1 MDEQLLS
8 DDEIKELTKDN
19 DGVENAEEI
28 ILTREERDALGEI
41 GNISIGTSA
50 TTLYTL
56 LRNKVKITTPNV
68 SITTINSLK
77 NMYPFPFIAVEVSY
91 TKGLSGSNLMIIKEK
106 DAKIIADLMMG
117 GDGTN
122 VDVEL
127 DDMRMSAVGEAM
139 NQMMGSAATS
149 LSTMLKKDI
158 NISPPELTRINFA
171 TDSLKGYFKEDETI
185 VNVSFKMEVGDL
197 LNSEIMQLMP
207 IEFAKYLV
215 EHLYDLSET
224 APAQENNMDSNIQKE
239 NYENKIQKQHK
250 PQKPPTASPPKLQK
264 EKQEK
269 VTISP
274 VQFEV
279 FEEEHTSTDHTSIDL
294 IMDVPLE
301 ITVELGRTVKTIKD
315 ILEISP
321 GSIVELNK
329 IAGEPVDIL
338 VNGKFIAKGE
348 VVVIDDNFGVRITE
362 IVNSV
367 EKVKSLQ

>member
-28 ILTREERDALGEI
+28 VLTREERDALGEI

-250 PQKPPTASPPKLQK
+250 PQKPQLL
-264 EKQEK
+264 
-269 VTISP
+269 
-274 VQFEV
+274 
-279 FEEEHTSTDHTSIDL
+279 HH
-294 IMDVPLE
+294 
-301 ITVELGRTVKTIKD
+301 
-315 ILEISP
+315 
-321 GSIVELNK
+321 LNYK
-329 IAGEPVDIL
+329 
-338 VNGKFIAKGE
+338 K
-348 VVVIDDNFGVRITE
+348 
-362 IVNSV
+362 
-367 EKVKSLQ
+367 KSRKR